1 MAERIKAL
9 FLTFYFNPDLC
20 AGSFRASAI
29 VKELSKQSE
38 FEWHVITTMPNR
50 YIDFKADKADHEQ
63 ISEKL
68 KITRID
74 IPSHKSGILDQI
86 RSFGYF
92 YRQAISI
99 AKTQNY
105 DFVFATSSRVFTAFL
120 GAKIARKNK
129 AILYLDIRDLARD
142 TLVDL
147 YKPPINYF
155 LNLVLKKVEH
165 YTFKTA
171 NHINVVSE
179 GFQKYISKHYFGKK
193 SSVFTNGIDPEFM
206 NFQLIN
212 QKMNRQKSKTDL
224 IHITYAGNVGAG
236 QALEKIVPQ
245 LALELK
251 SKVVFKIVG
260 SGSRIRLLKNKV
272 EELQIKN
279 VVIIDPIQRS
289 KLMIEYQNADIL
301 FIHLNDIR
309 AFEKVLPSKIFEY
322 AATGKP
328 ILAGVNGYARQFLL
342 ENVSNCSVFQSGN
355 IKEAV
360 EAIKTIDLS
369 SRSRVSFKNKF
380 DREAITRNMVK
391 DIIRVFQDGA

>member
-1 MAERIKAL
+1 M
-9 FLTFYFNPDLC
+9 
-20 AGSFRASAI
+20 
-29 VKELSKQSE
+29 
-38 FEWHVITTMPNR
+38 
-50 YIDFKADKADHEQ
+50 
-63 ISEKL
+63 
-68 KITRID
+68 
-74 IPSHKSGILDQI
+74 
-86 RSFGYF
+86 
-92 YRQAISI
+92 
-99 AKTQNY
+99 
-105 DFVFATSSRVFTAFL
+105 
-120 GAKIARKNK
+120 
-129 AILYLDIRDLARD
+129 ARD